1 MAAYFHQFAPTT
13 TFLVLY
19 DTDIASASLL
29 AEKFVALNVVVDA
42 IVVVGPFIHK
52 DVFKQED
59 LATAEGDMAS
69 TIAQLENISC
79 RVIYL
84 AADTDPPNSLVGQL
98 HLTPNSVNI
107 FARRLVL
114 RDGLF
119 ITGHTETGAHLEG
132 GKLPDHVDRSEESD
146 DELENVEVK
155 NSATSMS
162 IIKEILQAGDA
173 QQRKEIEEETAAK
186 QSSTSSSLNNDN
198 VLFSGIFVMNYK
210 YVHTLNYFLFHMSD
224 ELRDAG
230 VSVCILPHVT
240 GELPSNDY
248 LNLTIRWF
256 NSISHSIIQPTH
268 YIITPFQHS
277 FSYMLSTHP
286 HRGGITITH

>member
-1 MAAYFHQFAPTT
+1 MAAYFHQFAPVT

-42 IVVVGPFIHK
+42 IIVVGPFIHK

-84 AADTDPPNSLVGQL
+84 AADTDPPNSLIGQL

-132 GKLPDHVDRSEESD
+132 GKIPDHVDRSEESD

-155 NSATSMS
+155 NSASSMS

-173 QQRKEIEEETAAK
+173 QQTP
-186 QSSTSSSLNNDN
+186 SSSSLNNDN
-198 VLFSGIFVMNYK
+198 ALSGIFVMNYK

-224 ELRDAG
+224 DLRDAG

-240 GELPSNDY
+240 GEP
-248 LNLTIRWF
+248 
-256 NSISHSIIQPTH
+256 
-268 YIITPFQHS
+268 
-277 FSYMLSTHP
+277 P
-286 HRGGITITH
+286 HLMTTSEL

>member
-1 MAAYFHQFAPTT
+1 MAAFHQFSPVTS
-13 TFLVLY
+13 LLILY

-42 IVVVGPFIHK
+42 IVVIGPFIHK
-52 DVFKQED
+52 DVFKSED

-84 AADTDPPNSLVGQL
+84 PADTDPPNSLVGQL

-107 FARRLVL
+107 FARRLIL

-119 ITGHTETGAHLEG
+119 ISGHTETGAHLEG
-132 GKLPDHVDRSEESD
+132 GKIPEHADRSEESD

-155 NSATSMS
+155 NSTSSMS
-162 IIKEILQAGDA
+162 IIKEILQAGDT
-173 QQRKEIEEETAAK
+173 QQRKEMEPETAA
-186 QSSTSSSLNNDN
+186 QQTSSSSSLNNDN
-198 VLFSGIFVMNYK
+198 SPFSGIFVMNYK

-224 ELRDAG
+224 DLRDAG

-240 GELPSNDY
+240 GK
-248 LNLTIRWF
+248 
-256 NSISHSIIQPTH
+256 
-268 YIITPFQHS
+268 
-277 FSYMLSTHP
+277 
-286 HRGGITITH
+286 